1 MLDGSNDDVRE
12 NLPTVL
18 NVKALYEQ
26 LLVSL
31 LPYELR
37 DNETLPQLIARIYEI
52 RSLEKKRIQI
62 SKKLGTEKQF
72 KKKVAINAEL
82 KNIKQQLKNLT
93 TEQD

>member
-1 MLDGSNDDVRE
+1 M
-12 NLPTVL
+12 
-18 NVKALYEQ
+18 
-26 LLVSL
+26 
-31 LPYELR
+31 PYELR

>member
-1 MLDGSNDDVRE
+1 M
-12 NLPTVL
+12 
-18 NVKALYEQ
+18 
-26 LLVSL
+26 LVSL